1 MKHKWIIGLVI
12 GLTCGSAFAQ
22 TDYEEFIKQNQQE
35 YTSFNETNKKEY
47 DEFRKKINQE
57 YADFLRNPW
66 KQRKA
71 DPVIKRPKGDTIPPV
86 IIKKEI
92 EPAPKPVPQPFEEIL
107 PTPQPKPQPQPI
119 KPIYEIPDPK
129 PTPEPEPVKPLV
141 ATHDFEFYGTKATV
155 RFDRENRISLSS
167 VSELPIADAWVRMS
181 GREYNNLIYD
191 CLQLRRDHKLNDWAY
206 LMMLKAMAESI
217 QGVGTPEATLLMA
230 YVYCQSGYKMR
241 LAYDNGKLLMLYA
254 SDHLIYNITYY
265 LIDGS
270 KFYIFGGNRD
280 GLNISNVKFP
290 KEQSLS
296 LIITEVPLL
305 DMAEIKGSPHNSK
318 YITDIHTEITANKNL
333 LAFYD
338 SYPAS
343 MYGNDQLTQWAMYA
357 NMPMPEH
364 IKDQLYPMI
373 RQAIQG
379 LTQLEAANK
388 ILRFVQTGL
397 VYGYDNQIWG
407 YDRAFFPEET
417 LYYPYSDCE
426 DHSIILSRIIRDIL
440 GLKCA
445 LVLYPGHLATAI
457 EITEGEPTGDYFLV
471 NGRRFFIADGT
482 ITGCGAPIGRTMNKM
497 NNNQAR
503 LIVL

>member
-1 MKHKWIIGLVI
+1 MKHKWIVWLIIGLAHVA
-12 GLTCGSAFAQ
+12 THAQ
-22 TDYEEFIKQNQQE
+22 TDYEEFVKQNQKE
-35 YTSFNETNKKEY
+35 YTNFNENNKKEY
-47 DEFRKKINQE
+47 DDFRRKINQE
-57 YADFLRNPW
+57 YADFLKNPW
-66 KQRKA
+66 KQREA
-71 DPVIKRPKGDTIPPV
+71 DPVIKKPKGDTIPPV

-107 PTPQPKPQPQPI
+107 PTPNPKPQPQPI
-119 KPIYEIPDPK
+119 KPIYEIPDPEPE
-129 PTPEPEPVKPLV
+129 PTPEPVKPLV

-155 RFDRENRISLSS
+155 RFDRKNCISLRS
-167 VSELPIADAWVRMS
+167 VSELPVADAWVKMS
-181 GREYNNLIYD
+181 GSEYNNLIYD
-191 CLQLRRDHKLNDWAY
+191 CLQLRSEHKLNDWAY
-206 LMMLKAMAESI
+206 LTMLKAMAESI
-217 QGVGTPEATLLMA
+217 QGKGTPEATLLMA

-241 LAYDNGKLLMLYA
+241 LAYAEGKLFMLYA
-254 SDHLIYNITYY
+254 SDHAIYNETYY
-265 LIDGS
+265 PIDGS
-270 KFYIFGGNRD
+270 KFYIFEGDVKN
-280 GLNISNVKFP
+280 LNISNVKFP

-296 LIITEVPLL
+296 LILKEVPVL
-305 DMAEIKGSPHNSK
+305 DMAEIKGAPHKSPH
-318 YITDIHTEITANKNL
+318 ITDISTEITANKNL

-379 LTQLEAANK
+379 LSQLQAANK

-397 VYGYDNQIWG
+397 IYGFDDQIWG

-426 DHSIILSRIIRDIL
+426 DHSIILSRLIRDLL

-482 ITGCGAPIGRTMNKM
+482 ITGYGAPIGRTMNKM
-497 NNNQAR
+497 DNRQAR
-503 LIVL
+503 LMVL